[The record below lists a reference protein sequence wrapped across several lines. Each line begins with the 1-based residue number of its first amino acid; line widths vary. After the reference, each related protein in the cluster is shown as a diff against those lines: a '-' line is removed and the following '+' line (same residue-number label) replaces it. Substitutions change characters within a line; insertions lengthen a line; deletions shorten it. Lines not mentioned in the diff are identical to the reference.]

1 MQNHND
7 LKRIVPKKKIE
18 TKKGERGKKNICET
32 VKENKLRENIKSD
45 RDWNI
50 YSRRE
55 RGLFQFQK
63 ELQTKKVKKKTRKL
77 K

>member
-7 LKRIVPKKKIE
+7 LKRIVPKENRNKE
-18 TKKGERGKKNICET
+18 RERGKICET
-32 VKENKLRENIKSD
+32 LKEKKFRENIKSD
-45 RDWNI
+45 RDWRI

-63 ELQTKKVKKKTRKL
+63 ELQTKKGEK
-77 K
+77 